1 MKKVLAVALIA
12 AALITMII
20 VPVGAELTNEEQIIN
35 DRRPIKCPECGQQ
48 LNNTD
53 GDGNKTPLAW
63 RDVKGNVNYD
73 TVDSYTHYCDNC
85 QTDVT
90 FHFWACKY
98 SSCHICLPTSPGDVC
113 PNCHAYQVIPED
125 IQELIYGAGDAE
137 NSYYAGTVQGY
148 EKGKAAATDGGYEAG
163 YNAGY
168 EAGYAVYPF
177 VMGHITNNGQKE
189 VQAEM
194 ASPKYGGAYD
204 PDKLKQDEK
213 NQEAALAQL
222 KVDGQDY
229 NPKQMDAYETVSGA
243 EKESSEGMFMG
254 SPIIFGREALG
265 KLGVM
270 DNMYVTMPLV
280 KRLQYQAA
288 SVNFNRALGEGNKI
302 KNQKALDN
310 IIKAQTEAIA
320 VQKRVTLD
328 SYKPYV
334 SADELKQMG
343 AWYDEYLASVVA
355 TLRSNESSDN
365 KQKQQEKATKLL
377 NSRLLNKKEK
387 VERRLELL
395 GQEAAKEAINIY
407 GVGSGGSRLTTGT
420 LPLHNQLET
429 ALASFKHT
437 EKALIFNTGYMANVG
452 IISAL
457 GIKDSIIFS
466 DELNH
471 ASIIDGCRLS
481 HAKTVVYKHNDMKD
495 LAEKLQEHAGCQGLI
510 VTDAVFSMG
519 GDIAPLPD
527 IMALA
532 EQYHV
537 LTMVDEAHATGVIG
551 ATGRGIVEHF
561 GLKRQPDVLMGTL
574 SKALA
579 AEGGYVCGSQLLI
592 DYLRNTARS
601 YIFSTSLS
609 PAVLAAATKALELLE
624 NQPSM
629 VHQLQENTRIFCKT
643 LQQEGIEAH
652 SDTAIVPIVLHDEE
666 LALRVAEEL
675 NIQNIFISPI
685 RYPTVPKGQAML
697 RAALMATHTAEE
709 LRQAAHTIGQTIS
722 RLTNN

>member
-1 MKKVLAVALIA
+1 MSI
-12 AALITMII
+12 
-20 VPVGAELTNEEQIIN
+20 
-35 DRRPIKCPECGQQ
+35 
-48 LNNTD
+48 
-53 GDGNKTPLAW
+53 
-63 RDVKGNVNYD
+63 
-73 TVDSYTHYCDNC
+73 
-85 QTDVT
+85 
-90 FHFWACKY
+90 Y
-98 SSCHICLPTSPGDVC
+98 SLKMRASKHTGS
-113 PNCHAYQVIPED
+113 
-125 IQELIYGAGDAE
+125 IQE
-137 NSYYAGTVQGY
+137 
-148 EKGKAAATDGGYEAG
+148 
-163 YNAGY
+163 
-168 EAGYAVYPF
+168 
-177 VMGHITNNGQKE
+177 H
-189 VQAEM
+189 
-194 ASPKYGGAYD
+194 
-204 PDKLKQDEK
+204 
-213 NQEAALAQL
+213 
-222 KVDGQDY
+222 
-229 NPKQMDAYETVSGA
+229 VSGA
-243 EKESSEGMFMG
+243 EKILPQQELPQQMEALLSRALHHAKGKADFINLKIEAISSE
-254 SPIIFGREALG
+254 SLKYIEALPVSTHEAANPAEGRQFMCQIMTELGLTPDKCQKILELFQATYGMRGAMLLDVDTLERLEPDQQRGIRATYMDSIAPKGEAKAICDG
-265 KLGVM
+265 KNHFQEALVLASKVLSAPNIIGELCMSDDPDYITGYIATRDKGYIRITQLKEMGCPDGGRIFLYRGPKSQVE
-270 DNMYVTMPLV
+270 DCIQYLQEQRVLV
-280 KRLQYQAA
+280 KNVPSNPYANNTPKPKSTSDKPWQIFQDILAQKKSQQLYRNTKEISSAQAA
-288 SVNFNRALGEGNKI
+288 HIIYQGQ
-302 KNQKALDN
+302 NQL
-310 IIKAQTEAIA
+310 
-320 VQKRVTLD
+320 
-328 SYKPYV
+328 
-334 SADELKQMG
+334 M
-343 AWYDEYLASVVA
+343 LAS
-355 TLRSNESSDN
+355 NDY
-365 KQKQQEKATKLL
+365 
-377 NSRLLNKKEK
+377 
-387 VERRLELL
+387 L
-395 GQEAAKEAINIY
+395 GLIDHPEVKEAAKEAINIY

-437 EKALIFNTGYMANVG
+437 EKTLLFNTGYMANVG

-551 ATGRGIVEHF
+551 TTGRGIAEHF

-675 NIQNIFISPI
+675 NRQNIFISPI

-697 RAALMATHTAEE
+697 RAALMATHTPEE
-709 LRQAAHTIGQTIS
+709 LCQAAHTIGQTIS
-722 RLTNN
+722 RLTDN

>member
-1 MKKVLAVALIA
+1 MSI
-12 AALITMII
+12 
-20 VPVGAELTNEEQIIN
+20 
-35 DRRPIKCPECGQQ
+35 
-48 LNNTD
+48 
-53 GDGNKTPLAW
+53 
-63 RDVKGNVNYD
+63 
-73 TVDSYTHYCDNC
+73 
-85 QTDVT
+85 
-90 FHFWACKY
+90 Y
-98 SSCHICLPTSPGDVC
+98 SLKMRASKHTGS
-113 PNCHAYQVIPED
+113 
-125 IQELIYGAGDAE
+125 IQE
-137 NSYYAGTVQGY
+137 
-148 EKGKAAATDGGYEAG
+148 
-163 YNAGY
+163 
-168 EAGYAVYPF
+168 
-177 VMGHITNNGQKE
+177 H
-189 VQAEM
+189 
-194 ASPKYGGAYD
+194 
-204 PDKLKQDEK
+204 
-213 NQEAALAQL
+213 
-222 KVDGQDY
+222 
-229 NPKQMDAYETVSGA
+229 VSGA
-243 EKESSEGMFMG
+243 EKILPQQELPQQM
-254 SPIIFGREALG
+254 EALLSRALHHAKG
-265 KLGVM
+265 KADFINLKIEAVSPENLKYIEALPVSTHEAATPAEGRQFMCQIMTELGLTPDKCQKILELFQATYGMRGAMLLDVDTLERLEPDQQRGIRATYM
-270 DNMYVTMPLV
+270 DSIAPKGEAKAICDGKNHFQEALVLASKVLSAPNIIGELCMSDDPDYITGYIATQDKGYIRITKLKEMGCPDGGRIFLYRGPKSQVEDCIQYLQEQRVLV
-280 KRLQYQAA
+280 KNVPSNPYANNTPKPKSTSDKPWHIFEDILAQKKSQQLYRNTKEISSAQAA
-288 SVNFNRALGEGNKI
+288 HIIYQGQ
-302 KNQKALDN
+302 NQL
-310 IIKAQTEAIA
+310 
-320 VQKRVTLD
+320 
-328 SYKPYV
+328 
-334 SADELKQMG
+334 M
-343 AWYDEYLASVVA
+343 LAS
-355 TLRSNESSDN
+355 NDY
-365 KQKQQEKATKLL
+365 
-377 NSRLLNKKEK
+377 
-387 VERRLELL
+387 L
-395 GQEAAKEAINIY
+395 GLIDHPEVKEAAKEAINIY

-551 ATGRGIVEHF
+551 TTGRGIAEHF

-675 NIQNIFISPI
+675 NRQNIFISPI

-697 RAALMATHTAEE
+697 RAALMATHTPEE
-709 LRQAAHTIGQTIS
+709 LCQAAHTIGQTIS
-722 RLTNN
+722 KLTDN

>member
-1 MKKVLAVALIA
+1 MSI
-12 AALITMII
+12 
-20 VPVGAELTNEEQIIN
+20 
-35 DRRPIKCPECGQQ
+35 
-48 LNNTD
+48 
-53 GDGNKTPLAW
+53 
-63 RDVKGNVNYD
+63 
-73 TVDSYTHYCDNC
+73 
-85 QTDVT
+85 
-90 FHFWACKY
+90 Y
-98 SSCHICLPTSPGDVC
+98 SLKMRASKHTGS
-113 PNCHAYQVIPED
+113 
-125 IQELIYGAGDAE
+125 IQE
-137 NSYYAGTVQGY
+137 
-148 EKGKAAATDGGYEAG
+148 
-163 YNAGY
+163 
-168 EAGYAVYPF
+168 
-177 VMGHITNNGQKE
+177 H
-189 VQAEM
+189 
-194 ASPKYGGAYD
+194 
-204 PDKLKQDEK
+204 
-213 NQEAALAQL
+213 
-222 KVDGQDY
+222 
-229 NPKQMDAYETVSGA
+229 VSGA
-243 EKESSEGMFMG
+243 EKILPQQELPQQM
-254 SPIIFGREALG
+254 EALLSRALHHAKG
-265 KLGVM
+265 KADFINLKIEAVAPENLKYIEALPVSTHEAATPAEGRHFMCQIMAELGLTPDKCQKILELFQATYGMRGAMLLDVDTLERLEPDQQRGIRATYM
-270 DNMYVTMPLV
+270 DSIAPKGEAKAICDGKNHFQEALVLASKVLSAPNIIGELCMSDDPDYITGYIATRDKGYIRITQLKEMGCPDGGRIFLYRGPKSQVEDCIQYLQEQRVLV
-280 KRLQYQAA
+280 KNVPSNPYANNTPKPKSTSDKPWQIFQDILDQKKSQQLYRNTKEISSAQAA
-288 SVNFNRALGEGNKI
+288 HIIYQGQ
-302 KNQKALDN
+302 NQL
-310 IIKAQTEAIA
+310 
-320 VQKRVTLD
+320 
-328 SYKPYV
+328 
-334 SADELKQMG
+334 M
-343 AWYDEYLASVVA
+343 LAS
-355 TLRSNESSDN
+355 NDY
-365 KQKQQEKATKLL
+365 
-377 NSRLLNKKEK
+377 
-387 VERRLELL
+387 L
-395 GQEAAKEAINIY
+395 GLIDHPEVKEAAKEAINIY

-551 ATGRGIVEHF
+551 VTGRGIAEHF

-579 AEGGYVCGSQLLI
+579 TEGGYVCGSQLLI

-643 LQQEGIEAH
+643 LQQEGIEAY

-675 NIQNIFISPI
+675 NRQNIFISPI

-697 RAALMATHTAEE
+697 RAALMATHTPEE
-709 LRQAAHTIGQTIS
+709 LCQAAHTIGQTIS
-722 RLTNN
+722 RLADN

>member
-1 MKKVLAVALIA
+1 MSI
-12 AALITMII
+12 
-20 VPVGAELTNEEQIIN
+20 
-35 DRRPIKCPECGQQ
+35 
-48 LNNTD
+48 
-53 GDGNKTPLAW
+53 
-63 RDVKGNVNYD
+63 
-73 TVDSYTHYCDNC
+73 
-85 QTDVT
+85 
-90 FHFWACKY
+90 Y
-98 SSCHICLPTSPGDVC
+98 SLKMRASKHTGS
-113 PNCHAYQVIPED
+113 
-125 IQELIYGAGDAE
+125 IQE
-137 NSYYAGTVQGY
+137 
-148 EKGKAAATDGGYEAG
+148 
-163 YNAGY
+163 
-168 EAGYAVYPF
+168 
-177 VMGHITNNGQKE
+177 H
-189 VQAEM
+189 
-194 ASPKYGGAYD
+194 
-204 PDKLKQDEK
+204 
-213 NQEAALAQL
+213 
-222 KVDGQDY
+222 
-229 NPKQMDAYETVSGA
+229 VSGA
-243 EKESSEGMFMG
+243 EKILPQQELPQQM
-254 SPIIFGREALG
+254 EALLSRALHHAKG
-265 KLGVM
+265 KADFINLKIEAVAPENLKYIEALPVSTHEAATPADGRQFMCQIMAELGLTPDKCQKILELFQATYGMRGAMLLDVDTLERLEPDQQRGIRATYM
-270 DNMYVTMPLV
+270 DSIAPKGEAKAICDGKNHFQEALVLASKVLSAPNIIGELCMSDDPDYITGYIATRDKGYIRITQLKEMGCPDGGRIFLYRGPKSQVEDCIQYLQEQRVLV
-280 KRLQYQAA
+280 KNVPSNPYANNTPKPKSTSDKPWQIFQDILAQKKSQQLYRNTKEISSAQAA
-288 SVNFNRALGEGNKI
+288 HIIYQGQ
-302 KNQKALDN
+302 NQL
-310 IIKAQTEAIA
+310 
-320 VQKRVTLD
+320 
-328 SYKPYV
+328 
-334 SADELKQMG
+334 M
-343 AWYDEYLASVVA
+343 LAS
-355 TLRSNESSDN
+355 NDY
-365 KQKQQEKATKLL
+365 
-377 NSRLLNKKEK
+377 
-387 VERRLELL
+387 L
-395 GQEAAKEAINIY
+395 GLIDHPEVKEAAKEAINIY

-420 LPLHNQLET
+420 LPLHNQLES

-643 LQQEGIEAH
+643 LQQEGLEAH

-675 NIQNIFISPI
+675 NRQNIFISPI

-697 RAALMATHTAEE
+697 RAALMATHTPEE
-709 LRQAAHTIGQTIS
+709 LCQAAHTIGQTIA
-722 RLTNN
+722 RLADN

>member
-1 MKKVLAVALIA
+1 MSI
-12 AALITMII
+12 
-20 VPVGAELTNEEQIIN
+20 
-35 DRRPIKCPECGQQ
+35 
-48 LNNTD
+48 
-53 GDGNKTPLAW
+53 
-63 RDVKGNVNYD
+63 
-73 TVDSYTHYCDNC
+73 
-85 QTDVT
+85 
-90 FHFWACKY
+90 Y
-98 SSCHICLPTSPGDVC
+98 SLKMRASKHTGS
-113 PNCHAYQVIPED
+113 
-125 IQELIYGAGDAE
+125 IQE
-137 NSYYAGTVQGY
+137 
-148 EKGKAAATDGGYEAG
+148 
-163 YNAGY
+163 
-168 EAGYAVYPF
+168 
-177 VMGHITNNGQKE
+177 H
-189 VQAEM
+189 
-194 ASPKYGGAYD
+194 
-204 PDKLKQDEK
+204 
-213 NQEAALAQL
+213 
-222 KVDGQDY
+222 
-229 NPKQMDAYETVSGA
+229 VSGA
-243 EKESSEGMFMG
+243 EKILPQQELPQQM
-254 SPIIFGREALG
+254 EALLSRALHHAKG
-265 KLGVM
+265 KADFINLKIEAVAPENLKYIEALPVSTHEAATPADGRQFMCQIMAELGLTTDKCQKILELFQATYGMRGAMLLDVDTLERLEPDQQRGIRATYM
-270 DNMYVTMPLV
+270 DSIAPKGEAKAICDGKNHFQEALVLASKVLSAPNIIGELCMSDDPDYITGYIATRDKGYIRITQLKEMGCPDGGRIFLYRGPKSQVEDCIQYLQEQRVLV
-280 KRLQYQAA
+280 KNVPSNPYGNNTPKPKSASDKPWQIFQDILAQKKSQQLYRNTKEISSAQAA
-288 SVNFNRALGEGNKI
+288 HIIYQGQ
-302 KNQKALDN
+302 NQL
-310 IIKAQTEAIA
+310 
-320 VQKRVTLD
+320 
-328 SYKPYV
+328 
-334 SADELKQMG
+334 M
-343 AWYDEYLASVVA
+343 LAS
-355 TLRSNESSDN
+355 NDY
-365 KQKQQEKATKLL
+365 
-377 NSRLLNKKEK
+377 
-387 VERRLELL
+387 L
-395 GQEAAKEAINIY
+395 GLIDHPEVKEAAKEAINIY

-551 ATGRGIVEHF
+551 AAGRGIVEHF
-561 GLKRQPDVLMGTL
+561 GLKCQPDVLMGTL

-675 NIQNIFISPI
+675 NRQNIFISPI

-697 RAALMATHTAEE
+697 RAALMATHTPEE
-709 LRQAAHTIGQTIS
+709 LCQAAHTIGQTIS
-722 RLTNN
+722 RLADN

>member
-1 MKKVLAVALIA
+1 MSI
-12 AALITMII
+12 
-20 VPVGAELTNEEQIIN
+20 
-35 DRRPIKCPECGQQ
+35 
-48 LNNTD
+48 
-53 GDGNKTPLAW
+53 
-63 RDVKGNVNYD
+63 
-73 TVDSYTHYCDNC
+73 
-85 QTDVT
+85 
-90 FHFWACKY
+90 Y
-98 SSCHICLPTSPGDVC
+98 SLKMRASKHTGS
-113 PNCHAYQVIPED
+113 
-125 IQELIYGAGDAE
+125 IQE
-137 NSYYAGTVQGY
+137 
-148 EKGKAAATDGGYEAG
+148 
-163 YNAGY
+163 
-168 EAGYAVYPF
+168 
-177 VMGHITNNGQKE
+177 H
-189 VQAEM
+189 
-194 ASPKYGGAYD
+194 
-204 PDKLKQDEK
+204 
-213 NQEAALAQL
+213 
-222 KVDGQDY
+222 
-229 NPKQMDAYETVSGA
+229 VSGA
-243 EKESSEGMFMG
+243 EKILPQQELPQQM
-254 SPIIFGREALG
+254 EALLSRALHHAKG
-265 KLGVM
+265 KADFINLKIEAVAPENLKYIEALPVSTHEAATPAEGRQFMCQIMAELGLTPDKCQKILELFQATYGMRGAMLLDVDTLERLEPDQQRGIRATYM
-270 DNMYVTMPLV
+270 DSIAPKGEAKAICDGKNHFQEALVLASKVLSAPNIIGELCMSDDPDYITGYIATRDKGYIRITQLKEMGCPDGGRIFLYRGPKSQVEDCIQYLQEQRVLV
-280 KRLQYQAA
+280 KNVPANPYANNTPKQKSTSDKPWQIFEDILDQKKSQQLYRNTKEISSAQAA
-288 SVNFNRALGEGNKI
+288 HIIYQGQ
-302 KNQKALDN
+302 NQL
-310 IIKAQTEAIA
+310 
-320 VQKRVTLD
+320 
-328 SYKPYV
+328 
-334 SADELKQMG
+334 M
-343 AWYDEYLASVVA
+343 LAS
-355 TLRSNESSDN
+355 NDY
-365 KQKQQEKATKLL
+365 
-377 NSRLLNKKEK
+377 
-387 VERRLELL
+387 L
-395 GQEAAKEAINIY
+395 GLIDHPEVKEAAKEAINIY

-551 ATGRGIVEHF
+551 ATGRGIAEHF

-652 SDTAIVPIVLHDEE
+652 SDTAIVPIVLHDKE

-675 NIQNIFISPI
+675 NRQNIFVSPI

-697 RAALMATHTAEE
+697 RAALMATHTPEE
-709 LRQAAHTIGQTIS
+709 LCQAAHTIGQTIS
-722 RLTNN
+722 RLTDN

>member
-1 MKKVLAVALIA
+1 MSI
-12 AALITMII
+12 
-20 VPVGAELTNEEQIIN
+20 
-35 DRRPIKCPECGQQ
+35 
-48 LNNTD
+48 
-53 GDGNKTPLAW
+53 
-63 RDVKGNVNYD
+63 
-73 TVDSYTHYCDNC
+73 
-85 QTDVT
+85 
-90 FHFWACKY
+90 Y
-98 SSCHICLPTSPGDVC
+98 SLKMRASKHTGS
-113 PNCHAYQVIPED
+113 
-125 IQELIYGAGDAE
+125 IQE
-137 NSYYAGTVQGY
+137 
-148 EKGKAAATDGGYEAG
+148 
-163 YNAGY
+163 
-168 EAGYAVYPF
+168 
-177 VMGHITNNGQKE
+177 H
-189 VQAEM
+189 
-194 ASPKYGGAYD
+194 
-204 PDKLKQDEK
+204 
-213 NQEAALAQL
+213 
-222 KVDGQDY
+222 
-229 NPKQMDAYETVSGA
+229 VSGA
-243 EKESSEGMFMG
+243 EKILPQQELPQQM
-254 SPIIFGREALG
+254 EALLSRALHHAKG
-265 KLGVM
+265 KADFINLKIEAVAPENLKYIEALPVSTHEAATPAEGRQFMCQIMAELGLTPDKCQKILELFQATYGMRGAMLLDVDTLERLEPDQQRGIRATYM
-270 DNMYVTMPLV
+270 DSIAPKGEAKAICDGKNHFQEALVLASKVLSAPNIIGELCMSDDPDYITGYIATRDNGYVRITKLKKMGCPDGGRIFLYRGPKSQVEDCIQYLQEQRVLV
-280 KRLQYQAA
+280 KNVPSNPYANHTPKPKSTSDKPWQIFQDILAQKKSQQLYRNTKEISSAQAA
-288 SVNFNRALGEGNKI
+288 HIIYQGQ
-302 KNQKALDN
+302 NQL
-310 IIKAQTEAIA
+310 
-320 VQKRVTLD
+320 
-328 SYKPYV
+328 
-334 SADELKQMG
+334 M
-343 AWYDEYLASVVA
+343 LAS
-355 TLRSNESSDN
+355 NDY
-365 KQKQQEKATKLL
+365 
-377 NSRLLNKKEK
+377 
-387 VERRLELL
+387 L
-395 GQEAAKEAINIY
+395 GLIDHPEVKEAAKEAINIY

-420 LPLHNQLET
+420 LPLHNQLES

-551 ATGRGIVEHF
+551 ATGRGIAEHF

-675 NIQNIFISPI
+675 NRQNIFISPI

-697 RAALMATHTAEE
+697 RAALMATHTPEE
-709 LRQAAHTIGQTIS
+709 LRQAAHTIGQAIS
-722 RLTNN
+722 RLADN

>member
-1 MKKVLAVALIA
+1 MSI
-12 AALITMII
+12 
-20 VPVGAELTNEEQIIN
+20 
-35 DRRPIKCPECGQQ
+35 
-48 LNNTD
+48 
-53 GDGNKTPLAW
+53 
-63 RDVKGNVNYD
+63 
-73 TVDSYTHYCDNC
+73 
-85 QTDVT
+85 
-90 FHFWACKY
+90 Y
-98 SSCHICLPTSPGDVC
+98 SLKMRASKHTGSV
-113 PNCHAYQVIPED
+113 
-125 IQELIYGAGDAE
+125 QE
-137 NSYYAGTVQGY
+137 
-148 EKGKAAATDGGYEAG
+148 
-163 YNAGY
+163 
-168 EAGYAVYPF
+168 
-177 VMGHITNNGQKE
+177 H
-189 VQAEM
+189 
-194 ASPKYGGAYD
+194 
-204 PDKLKQDEK
+204 
-213 NQEAALAQL
+213 
-222 KVDGQDY
+222 
-229 NPKQMDAYETVSGA
+229 VSGA
-243 EKESSEGMFMG
+243 EKILPQQELPQQMEALLSRALHHAKGKADFINLKIEAISSE
-254 SPIIFGREALG
+254 SLKYIEALPVSTHEAATPAEG
-265 KLGVM
+265 RQFMCQIMAELGLTPDKCQKILELFQATYGMRGAMLLDVDTLERLEPDQQRGIRATYM
-270 DNMYVTMPLV
+270 DNIAPKGEAKAICDGKNHFQEALVLASKVLSAPNIIGELCMSDDPDYITGYIATRDKGYIRITQLKEMGCPDGGRIFLYRGPKSQVEDCIKYLQEQRVLV
-280 KRLQYQAA
+280 KNVPANPYANNIPKPKSASDKPWQVFKDILAQKKSQQLYRNTKEISSAQAA
-288 SVNFNRALGEGNKI
+288 H
-302 KNQKALDN
+302 
-310 IIKAQTEAIA
+310 IIYQG
-320 VQKRVTLD
+320 QSRL
-328 SYKPYV
+328 
-334 SADELKQMG
+334 M
-343 AWYDEYLASVVA
+343 LASNDY
-355 TLRSNESSDN
+355 LGLIDHPEIKES
-365 KQKQQEKATKLL
+365 
-377 NSRLLNKKEK
+377 
-387 VERRLELL
+387 
-395 GQEAAKEAINIY
+395 AKEAINTY

-420 LPLHNQLET
+420 LPLHNQLES

-537 LTMVDEAHATGVIG
+537 LTMVDEAHATGIIG

-561 GLKRQPDVLMGTL
+561 GLNRQPDVLMGTL

-629 VHQLQENTRIFCKT
+629 VHQLQKNTRIFCKT

-675 NIQNIFISPI
+675 NRQNIFISPI

-697 RAALMATHTAEE
+697 RAALMATHTPEE
-709 LRQAAHTIGQTIS
+709 LRQAAHTIGQTIA

>member
-1 MKKVLAVALIA
+1 MSI
-12 AALITMII
+12 
-20 VPVGAELTNEEQIIN
+20 
-35 DRRPIKCPECGQQ
+35 
-48 LNNTD
+48 
-53 GDGNKTPLAW
+53 
-63 RDVKGNVNYD
+63 
-73 TVDSYTHYCDNC
+73 
-85 QTDVT
+85 
-90 FHFWACKY
+90 Y
-98 SSCHICLPTSPGDVC
+98 SLKMRASKHTGS
-113 PNCHAYQVIPED
+113 
-125 IQELIYGAGDAE
+125 IQE
-137 NSYYAGTVQGY
+137 
-148 EKGKAAATDGGYEAG
+148 
-163 YNAGY
+163 
-168 EAGYAVYPF
+168 
-177 VMGHITNNGQKE
+177 H
-189 VQAEM
+189 
-194 ASPKYGGAYD
+194 
-204 PDKLKQDEK
+204 
-213 NQEAALAQL
+213 
-222 KVDGQDY
+222 
-229 NPKQMDAYETVSGA
+229 VSGA
-243 EKESSEGMFMG
+243 EKILPQQELPQQMEALLSRALHHAKGKADFINLKIEAISSE
-254 SPIIFGREALG
+254 SLKYIEALPVSTHEAANPAEGRQFMCQIMAELGLTPDKCQKILELFQATYGMRGAMLLDVDTLERLEPDQQRGIRATYMDSIAPKGEAKAICDG
-265 KLGVM
+265 KNHFQEALVLASKVLSAPNIIGELCMSDDPDYITGYIATREKGYIRITQLKEMGCPDGGRIFLYRGPKSQVE
-270 DNMYVTMPLV
+270 DCIKYLQEQRVLV
-280 KRLQYQAA
+280 KNVPANPYANNTPKPKSVSDKPWQVFKDILAQKKNQQLYRNTKEISSAQAA
-288 SVNFNRALGEGNKI
+288 HIIYQGQ
-302 KNQKALDN
+302 NQL
-310 IIKAQTEAIA
+310 
-320 VQKRVTLD
+320 
-328 SYKPYV
+328 
-334 SADELKQMG
+334 M
-343 AWYDEYLASVVA
+343 LAS
-355 TLRSNESSDN
+355 NDY
-365 KQKQQEKATKLL
+365 
-377 NSRLLNKKEK
+377 
-387 VERRLELL
+387 L
-395 GQEAAKEAINIY
+395 GLIDHPEIKEAAKEAINIY

-527 IMALA
+527 IMVLA

-675 NIQNIFISPI
+675 NRQNIFISPI

-697 RAALMATHTAEE
+697 RAALMATHTPEE

-722 RLTNN
+722 RLTDN

>member
-1 MKKVLAVALIA
+1 MSI
-12 AALITMII
+12 
-20 VPVGAELTNEEQIIN
+20 
-35 DRRPIKCPECGQQ
+35 
-48 LNNTD
+48 
-53 GDGNKTPLAW
+53 
-63 RDVKGNVNYD
+63 
-73 TVDSYTHYCDNC
+73 
-85 QTDVT
+85 
-90 FHFWACKY
+90 Y
-98 SSCHICLPTSPGDVC
+98 SLKMRASKHTGS
-113 PNCHAYQVIPED
+113 
-125 IQELIYGAGDAE
+125 IQE
-137 NSYYAGTVQGY
+137 
-148 EKGKAAATDGGYEAG
+148 
-163 YNAGY
+163 
-168 EAGYAVYPF
+168 
-177 VMGHITNNGQKE
+177 H
-189 VQAEM
+189 
-194 ASPKYGGAYD
+194 
-204 PDKLKQDEK
+204 
-213 NQEAALAQL
+213 
-222 KVDGQDY
+222 
-229 NPKQMDAYETVSGA
+229 VSGA
-243 EKESSEGMFMG
+243 EKILPQQELPQQM
-254 SPIIFGREALG
+254 EALLSRALHHAKG
-265 KLGVM
+265 KADFINLKIEAISPENLQYIEALPVSTHEAANPAEGRQFMCQIMTKLGLTPDKCQKILELFQATYGMRGAMLLDVDTLERLEPDQQRGIRATYM
-270 DNMYVTMPLV
+270 DSIAPKGEAKTICDGKNHFQEALVLASKVLSAPNIIGELCMSDDPDYITGYIATRDKGYIRITQLKEMGCPDGGRIFLYRGPKSQVNDCIKYLQEQRVLV
-280 KRLQYQAA
+280 KNVPANPYGNNTSKPKSPSDKPWQTFEDILAQKKSQQLYRNTKEISSAQAA
-288 SVNFNRALGEGNKI
+288 HIIYQG
-302 KNQKALDN
+302 KNQL
-310 IIKAQTEAIA
+310 
-320 VQKRVTLD
+320 
-328 SYKPYV
+328 
-334 SADELKQMG
+334 M
-343 AWYDEYLASVVA
+343 LAS
-355 TLRSNESSDN
+355 NDY
-365 KQKQQEKATKLL
+365 
-377 NSRLLNKKEK
+377 
-387 VERRLELL
+387 L
-395 GQEAAKEAINIY
+395 GLIDHPEIKEAAKEAINIY

-429 ALASFKHT
+429 ALAGFKHT

-551 ATGRGIVEHF
+551 ATGRGIAEHF
-561 GLKRQPDVLMGTL
+561 GLNRQPDVLMGTL

-629 VHQLQENTRIFCKT
+629 VHQLQENTHIFCKT
-643 LQQEGIEAH
+643 LQQEGIAAH

-675 NIQNIFISPI
+675 NRQNIFISPI

-697 RAALMATHTAEE
+697 RAALMATHTPEE

-722 RLTNN
+722 RLTDN

>member
-1 MKKVLAVALIA
+1 MSI
-12 AALITMII
+12 
-20 VPVGAELTNEEQIIN
+20 
-35 DRRPIKCPECGQQ
+35 
-48 LNNTD
+48 
-53 GDGNKTPLAW
+53 
-63 RDVKGNVNYD
+63 
-73 TVDSYTHYCDNC
+73 
-85 QTDVT
+85 
-90 FHFWACKY
+90 Y
-98 SSCHICLPTSPGDVC
+98 SLKMRASKHTGS
-113 PNCHAYQVIPED
+113 
-125 IQELIYGAGDAE
+125 IQE
-137 NSYYAGTVQGY
+137 
-148 EKGKAAATDGGYEAG
+148 
-163 YNAGY
+163 
-168 EAGYAVYPF
+168 
-177 VMGHITNNGQKE
+177 H
-189 VQAEM
+189 
-194 ASPKYGGAYD
+194 
-204 PDKLKQDEK
+204 
-213 NQEAALAQL
+213 
-222 KVDGQDY
+222 
-229 NPKQMDAYETVSGA
+229 VSGA
-243 EKESSEGMFMG
+243 EKILPQQELPQQMEALLSRALHHAKGKADFINLKIEAISSESLKYIDALPVSTHEAANPAEGRQFMCQIMTELGLTPDKCQKILELFRATYGMRGAMLLDVDTLERLEPDQQRGIRATYMDSIAPKGETKAICDGKNHFQ
-254 SPIIFGREALG
+254 EALVLASKVLSAPNIIG
-265 KLGVM
+265 ELCMSDDPDYITGYIATREKGYIRITQLKEMGCPDGGRIFLYRGPKSQVN
-270 DNMYVTMPLV
+270 DCIKYLQEQRVLV
-280 KRLQYQAA
+280 KNVPANPYGNNTPKQKSAPNKPWQVFEDILTQKKSQQLYRNTKEISSAQAA
-288 SVNFNRALGEGNKI
+288 HIIYQGQ
-302 KNQKALDN
+302 NQL
-310 IIKAQTEAIA
+310 
-320 VQKRVTLD
+320 
-328 SYKPYV
+328 
-334 SADELKQMG
+334 M
-343 AWYDEYLASVVA
+343 LASNDY
-355 TLRSNESSDN
+355 LGLIDHPEI
-365 KQKQQEKATKLL
+365 KKAA
-377 NSRLLNKKEK
+377 N
-387 VERRLELL
+387 
-395 GQEAAKEAINIY
+395 EAINIY

-420 LPLHNQLET
+420 LPLHNQLEA
-429 ALASFKHT
+429 ALAKFKHT

-532 EQYHV
+532 KQYHV

-652 SDTAIVPIVLHDEE
+652 SDTAIVPIVLHDEK

-675 NIQNIFISPI
+675 NRQNIFISPI

-697 RAALMATHTAEE
+697 RAALMATHTPEE

-722 RLTNN
+722 RLTDN

>member
-1 MKKVLAVALIA
+1 MSI
-12 AALITMII
+12 
-20 VPVGAELTNEEQIIN
+20 
-35 DRRPIKCPECGQQ
+35 
-48 LNNTD
+48 
-53 GDGNKTPLAW
+53 
-63 RDVKGNVNYD
+63 
-73 TVDSYTHYCDNC
+73 
-85 QTDVT
+85 
-90 FHFWACKY
+90 Y
-98 SSCHICLPTSPGDVC
+98 SLKMRASKHTGS
-113 PNCHAYQVIPED
+113 
-125 IQELIYGAGDAE
+125 IQE
-137 NSYYAGTVQGY
+137 
-148 EKGKAAATDGGYEAG
+148 
-163 YNAGY
+163 
-168 EAGYAVYPF
+168 
-177 VMGHITNNGQKE
+177 H
-189 VQAEM
+189 
-194 ASPKYGGAYD
+194 
-204 PDKLKQDEK
+204 
-213 NQEAALAQL
+213 
-222 KVDGQDY
+222 
-229 NPKQMDAYETVSGA
+229 VSGA
-243 EKESSEGMFMG
+243 EKILPQQELPQQM
-254 SPIIFGREALG
+254 EALLSRALHHAKG
-265 KLGVM
+265 KADFINLKIEAVAPENLKYIEALPVSTHEAATPADGRQFMCQIMAELGLTTDKCQKILELFQATYGMRGAMLLDVDTLERLEPDQQRGIRATYM
-270 DNMYVTMPLV
+270 DSIAPKGEAKAICDGKNHFQEALVLASKVLSAPNIIGELCMSDDPDYITGYIATRDKGYIRITQLKEMGCPDGGRIFLYRGPKSQVEDCIQYLQEQRVLV
-280 KRLQYQAA
+280 KNVPSNPYANNTPKPKSTSDKPWQTFQDILAQKKNQQLYRNTKEISSAQAA
-288 SVNFNRALGEGNKI
+288 HIIYQGQ
-302 KNQKALDN
+302 NQL
-310 IIKAQTEAIA
+310 
-320 VQKRVTLD
+320 
-328 SYKPYV
+328 
-334 SADELKQMG
+334 M
-343 AWYDEYLASVVA
+343 LAS
-355 TLRSNESSDN
+355 NDY
-365 KQKQQEKATKLL
+365 
-377 NSRLLNKKEK
+377 
-387 VERRLELL
+387 L
-395 GQEAAKEAINIY
+395 GLIDHPEVKEAAKEAINIY

-551 ATGRGIVEHF
+551 ATGRGIAEHF
-561 GLKRQPDVLMGTL
+561 GLKHQPDVLMGTL

-675 NIQNIFISPI
+675 NRQNIFISPI

-697 RAALMATHTAEE
+697 RAALMATHTPEE
-709 LRQAAHTIGQTIS
+709 LCQAAHTIGQTIS
-722 RLTNN
+722 RLTDN

>member
-1 MKKVLAVALIA
+1 MSI
-12 AALITMII
+12 
-20 VPVGAELTNEEQIIN
+20 
-35 DRRPIKCPECGQQ
+35 
-48 LNNTD
+48 
-53 GDGNKTPLAW
+53 
-63 RDVKGNVNYD
+63 
-73 TVDSYTHYCDNC
+73 
-85 QTDVT
+85 
-90 FHFWACKY
+90 Y
-98 SSCHICLPTSPGDVC
+98 SLKMRASKHTGS
-113 PNCHAYQVIPED
+113 
-125 IQELIYGAGDAE
+125 IQE
-137 NSYYAGTVQGY
+137 
-148 EKGKAAATDGGYEAG
+148 
-163 YNAGY
+163 
-168 EAGYAVYPF
+168 
-177 VMGHITNNGQKE
+177 H
-189 VQAEM
+189 
-194 ASPKYGGAYD
+194 
-204 PDKLKQDEK
+204 
-213 NQEAALAQL
+213 
-222 KVDGQDY
+222 
-229 NPKQMDAYETVSGA
+229 VSGA
-243 EKESSEGMFMG
+243 EKILPQQELPQQM
-254 SPIIFGREALG
+254 EALLSRALHHAKG
-265 KLGVM
+265 KADFINLKIEAVAPENLKYIEALPVSTHEAATPAEGRQFMCQIMTELGLTPDKCQKILELFQATYGMRGAMLLDVDTLERLEPDQQRGIRATYM
-270 DNMYVTMPLV
+270 DSIAPKGEAKAICDGKNHFQEALVLASKVLSAPNIIGELCMSDDPDYITGYIATRDKGYIRITKLKKMGGPDGGRIFLYRGSKSQVEDCIQYLQEQRVLV
-280 KRLQYQAA
+280 KNVPSNPYANNTPKPKSTSDKPWQIFEDILAQKKIQQLYRNTKEISSAQAA
-288 SVNFNRALGEGNKI
+288 HIIYQGQ
-302 KNQKALDN
+302 NQL
-310 IIKAQTEAIA
+310 
-320 VQKRVTLD
+320 
-328 SYKPYV
+328 
-334 SADELKQMG
+334 M
-343 AWYDEYLASVVA
+343 LAS
-355 TLRSNESSDN
+355 NDY
-365 KQKQQEKATKLL
+365 
-377 NSRLLNKKEK
+377 
-387 VERRLELL
+387 L
-395 GQEAAKEAINIY
+395 GLIDHPEVKEAAKEAINIY

-551 ATGRGIVEHF
+551 TTGRGIAEHF
-561 GLKRQPDVLMGTL
+561 GLKHQPDVLMGTL

-675 NIQNIFISPI
+675 NRQNIFISPI
-685 RYPTVPKGQAML
+685 RYPTVPKGQSML
-697 RAALMATHTAEE
+697 RAALMATHTPEE
-709 LRQAAHTIGQTIS
+709 LCQAAHTIGQTIS
-722 RLTNN
+722 RLADN

>member
-1 MKKVLAVALIA
+1 MSI
-12 AALITMII
+12 
-20 VPVGAELTNEEQIIN
+20 
-35 DRRPIKCPECGQQ
+35 
-48 LNNTD
+48 
-53 GDGNKTPLAW
+53 
-63 RDVKGNVNYD
+63 
-73 TVDSYTHYCDNC
+73 
-85 QTDVT
+85 
-90 FHFWACKY
+90 Y
-98 SSCHICLPTSPGDVC
+98 SLKMRASKHIGS
-113 PNCHAYQVIPED
+113 
-125 IQELIYGAGDAE
+125 IQE
-137 NSYYAGTVQGY
+137 
-148 EKGKAAATDGGYEAG
+148 
-163 YNAGY
+163 
-168 EAGYAVYPF
+168 
-177 VMGHITNNGQKE
+177 H
-189 VQAEM
+189 
-194 ASPKYGGAYD
+194 
-204 PDKLKQDEK
+204 
-213 NQEAALAQL
+213 
-222 KVDGQDY
+222 
-229 NPKQMDAYETVSGA
+229 VSGA
-243 EKESSEGMFMG
+243 EKILPQQELPQQM
-254 SPIIFGREALG
+254 EALLSRALHHAKG
-265 KLGVM
+265 KADFINLKIEAVAPENLKYIEALPVSTHEAATPADGRQFMCQIMAELGLTPDKCQKILELFQATYGMRGAMLLDVDTLERLEPDQQRGIRATYM
-270 DNMYVTMPLV
+270 DSIAPKGEAKAICDGKNHFQEALVLASKVLSAPNIIGELCMSDDPDYITGYIATRDKGYIRITQLKEMGCPDGGRIFLYRGPKSQVEDCIQYLQEQRVLV
-280 KRLQYQAA
+280 KNVPSNPYANNTPKPKSTSDKPWQIFQDILAQKKSQQLYRNTKEISSAQAA
-288 SVNFNRALGEGNKI
+288 HIIYQGQ
-302 KNQKALDN
+302 NQL
-310 IIKAQTEAIA
+310 
-320 VQKRVTLD
+320 
-328 SYKPYV
+328 
-334 SADELKQMG
+334 M
-343 AWYDEYLASVVA
+343 LAS
-355 TLRSNESSDN
+355 NDY
-365 KQKQQEKATKLL
+365 
-377 NSRLLNKKEK
+377 
-387 VERRLELL
+387 L
-395 GQEAAKEAINIY
+395 GLIDHPEVKEAAKEAINIY

-420 LPLHNQLET
+420 LPLHNQLES

-675 NIQNIFISPI
+675 NRQNIFISPI

-697 RAALMATHTAEE
+697 RAALMATHTPEE

-722 RLTNN
+722 RLADN

>member
-1 MKKVLAVALIA
+1 MSI
-12 AALITMII
+12 
-20 VPVGAELTNEEQIIN
+20 
-35 DRRPIKCPECGQQ
+35 
-48 LNNTD
+48 
-53 GDGNKTPLAW
+53 
-63 RDVKGNVNYD
+63 
-73 TVDSYTHYCDNC
+73 
-85 QTDVT
+85 
-90 FHFWACKY
+90 Y
-98 SSCHICLPTSPGDVC
+98 SLKMRASKHTGS
-113 PNCHAYQVIPED
+113 
-125 IQELIYGAGDAE
+125 IQE
-137 NSYYAGTVQGY
+137 
-148 EKGKAAATDGGYEAG
+148 
-163 YNAGY
+163 
-168 EAGYAVYPF
+168 
-177 VMGHITNNGQKE
+177 H
-189 VQAEM
+189 
-194 ASPKYGGAYD
+194 
-204 PDKLKQDEK
+204 
-213 NQEAALAQL
+213 
-222 KVDGQDY
+222 
-229 NPKQMDAYETVSGA
+229 VSGA
-243 EKESSEGMFMG
+243 EKILPQQELPQQMEALLSRALHHAKGKADFINLKIEAVAPENLQYIEALPVSTHEAANPSEGRQFMCQIMTELG
-254 SPIIFGREALG
+254 LTSDKCQKILELFQATYGMRGAMLLDVDTLERLEPDQQRGIRATYMDSITHQGEAKAICDGKNHFQEALVLASKVLSAPNIIG
-265 KLGVM
+265 ELCMSDDPDYITGYIATRDKGYIRITQLKEMGCPDGGRIFLYRGPKSQVE
-270 DNMYVTMPLV
+270 DCIKYLQEQRVLV
-280 KRLQYQAA
+280 KNVPANPYANNIPKPKSASNKPWQVFQDILAQKKSQQLYRNTKEISSAQAA
-288 SVNFNRALGEGNKI
+288 HIIYQGQ
-302 KNQKALDN
+302 NQL
-310 IIKAQTEAIA
+310 
-320 VQKRVTLD
+320 
-328 SYKPYV
+328 
-334 SADELKQMG
+334 M
-343 AWYDEYLASVVA
+343 LAS
-355 TLRSNESSDN
+355 NDY
-365 KQKQQEKATKLL
+365 
-377 NSRLLNKKEK
+377 
-387 VERRLELL
+387 L
-395 GQEAAKEAINIY
+395 GLIDHPEVKEAAKEAINIY

-579 AEGGYVCGSQLLI
+579 AEGGYVCGNQLLI
-592 DYLRNTARS
+592 DNLRNTARS

-629 VHQLQENTRIFCKT
+629 VRQLQENTRIFCKT

-652 SDTAIVPIVLHDEE
+652 SDTAIIPIVLHDEE

-675 NIQNIFISPI
+675 NRQNIFISPI

-697 RAALMATHTAEE
+697 RAALMATHTPEE
-709 LRQAAHTIGQTIS
+709 LCQAAHTIGQTIS
-722 RLTNN
+722 RLTDN

>member
-1 MKKVLAVALIA
+1 MSI
-12 AALITMII
+12 
-20 VPVGAELTNEEQIIN
+20 
-35 DRRPIKCPECGQQ
+35 
-48 LNNTD
+48 
-53 GDGNKTPLAW
+53 
-63 RDVKGNVNYD
+63 
-73 TVDSYTHYCDNC
+73 
-85 QTDVT
+85 
-90 FHFWACKY
+90 Y
-98 SSCHICLPTSPGDVC
+98 SLKMRASKHTGS
-113 PNCHAYQVIPED
+113 
-125 IQELIYGAGDAE
+125 IQE
-137 NSYYAGTVQGY
+137 
-148 EKGKAAATDGGYEAG
+148 
-163 YNAGY
+163 
-168 EAGYAVYPF
+168 
-177 VMGHITNNGQKE
+177 H
-189 VQAEM
+189 
-194 ASPKYGGAYD
+194 
-204 PDKLKQDEK
+204 
-213 NQEAALAQL
+213 
-222 KVDGQDY
+222 
-229 NPKQMDAYETVSGA
+229 VSGA
-243 EKESSEGMFMG
+243 EKILPQQELPQQM
-254 SPIIFGREALG
+254 EALLSRALHHAKG
-265 KLGVM
+265 KADFINLKIEAVAPENLKYIEALPVSTHEAATPAEGRQFMCQIMTELGLTPDKCQKILELFQATYGMRGAMLLDVDTLERLEPDQQRGIRATYM
-270 DNMYVTMPLV
+270 DSIAPKGEAKAICDGKNHFQEALVLASKVLSAPNIIGELCMSDDPDYITGYIATRDKGYIRITQLKEMGCPDGGRIFLYRGPKSQVEECIQYLQEQRVLV
-280 KRLQYQAA
+280 KNVPSNPYANNTPKPKSTSDKPWQIFQDILAQKKNQQLYRNTKEISSAQAA
-288 SVNFNRALGEGNKI
+288 HIIYQGQ
-302 KNQKALDN
+302 NQL
-310 IIKAQTEAIA
+310 
-320 VQKRVTLD
+320 
-328 SYKPYV
+328 
-334 SADELKQMG
+334 M
-343 AWYDEYLASVVA
+343 LAS
-355 TLRSNESSDN
+355 NDY
-365 KQKQQEKATKLL
+365 
-377 NSRLLNKKEK
+377 
-387 VERRLELL
+387 L
-395 GQEAAKEAINIY
+395 GLIDHPEVKEAAKEAINIY

-481 HAKTVVYKHNDMKD
+481 HAKTVVYKHNDMED

-624 NQPSM
+624 NHPSM

-675 NIQNIFISPI
+675 NRQNIFISPI

-697 RAALMATHTAEE
+697 RAALMATHIPEE
-709 LRQAAHTIGQTIS
+709 LCQAAHTIGQTIS
-722 RLTNN
+722 RLTDN

>member
-1 MKKVLAVALIA
+1 MSI
-12 AALITMII
+12 
-20 VPVGAELTNEEQIIN
+20 
-35 DRRPIKCPECGQQ
+35 
-48 LNNTD
+48 
-53 GDGNKTPLAW
+53 
-63 RDVKGNVNYD
+63 
-73 TVDSYTHYCDNC
+73 
-85 QTDVT
+85 
-90 FHFWACKY
+90 Y
-98 SSCHICLPTSPGDVC
+98 SLKMRASKHTGS
-113 PNCHAYQVIPED
+113 
-125 IQELIYGAGDAE
+125 IQE
-137 NSYYAGTVQGY
+137 
-148 EKGKAAATDGGYEAG
+148 
-163 YNAGY
+163 
-168 EAGYAVYPF
+168 
-177 VMGHITNNGQKE
+177 H
-189 VQAEM
+189 
-194 ASPKYGGAYD
+194 
-204 PDKLKQDEK
+204 
-213 NQEAALAQL
+213 
-222 KVDGQDY
+222 
-229 NPKQMDAYETVSGA
+229 VSGA
-243 EKESSEGMFMG
+243 EKILPQQELPQQMEALLSRALHHAKGKADFINLKIEAISSE
-254 SPIIFGREALG
+254 SLKYIEALPVSTHEAATPAEGRQFMCQIMMELGLTPDKCQKILELFQATYGMRGAMLLDVDTLERLEPDQQRGIRATYMDSIAPKGEAKAICDG
-265 KLGVM
+265 KNHFQEALVLASKVLSAPNIIGELCMSDDPDYITGYIATREKGYIRITKLKEMGCPDGGRIFLYRGPKSQVE
-270 DNMYVTMPLV
+270 DCIKYLQEQRVLV
-280 KRLQYQAA
+280 KNVPANSYSNNTPKPKSAPNKPWQVFKDILAQKKNQQLYRNTKEISSAQAA
-288 SVNFNRALGEGNKI
+288 HIIYQGQ
-302 KNQKALDN
+302 NQL
-310 IIKAQTEAIA
+310 
-320 VQKRVTLD
+320 
-328 SYKPYV
+328 
-334 SADELKQMG
+334 M
-343 AWYDEYLASVVA
+343 LAS
-355 TLRSNESSDN
+355 NDY
-365 KQKQQEKATKLL
+365 
-377 NSRLLNKKEK
+377 
-387 VERRLELL
+387 L
-395 GQEAAKEAINIY
+395 GLIDHPEVKEAAKEAINIY

-429 ALASFKHT
+429 ALAKFKHT

-457 GIKDSIIFS
+457 GVKDSIIFS

-471 ASIIDGCRLS
+471 ASIIDGCSLS

-675 NIQNIFISPI
+675 NMQNIFISPI

-697 RAALMATHTAEE
+697 RATLMATHTPEE

>member
-1 MKKVLAVALIA
+1 MSI
-12 AALITMII
+12 
-20 VPVGAELTNEEQIIN
+20 
-35 DRRPIKCPECGQQ
+35 
-48 LNNTD
+48 
-53 GDGNKTPLAW
+53 
-63 RDVKGNVNYD
+63 
-73 TVDSYTHYCDNC
+73 
-85 QTDVT
+85 
-90 FHFWACKY
+90 Y
-98 SSCHICLPTSPGDVC
+98 SLKMRASKHTGS
-113 PNCHAYQVIPED
+113 
-125 IQELIYGAGDAE
+125 IQE
-137 NSYYAGTVQGY
+137 
-148 EKGKAAATDGGYEAG
+148 
-163 YNAGY
+163 
-168 EAGYAVYPF
+168 
-177 VMGHITNNGQKE
+177 H
-189 VQAEM
+189 
-194 ASPKYGGAYD
+194 
-204 PDKLKQDEK
+204 
-213 NQEAALAQL
+213 
-222 KVDGQDY
+222 
-229 NPKQMDAYETVSGA
+229 VSGA
-243 EKESSEGMFMG
+243 EKILPQQELPQQM
-254 SPIIFGREALG
+254 EALLSRALHHAKG
-265 KLGVM
+265 KADFINLKIEAVAPENLKYIEALPVSTHEAATPAEGRQFMCQIMTELGLAPDKCQKILALFQATYGMRGAMLLDVDTLERLEPDQHRGIRATYM
-270 DNMYVTMPLV
+270 DSIAPKEEAKVICDGKNHFQEALVLASKVLSAPNIIGELCMSDDPDYITGYIATRDKGYIRITQLKEMGCPDGGRIFLYRGPKSQVEECIQYLQEQRVLV
-280 KRLQYQAA
+280 KNVPSNPYANNTPKPKSASDKPWHIFQDILAQKKSQQLYRNTKEISSAQAA
-288 SVNFNRALGEGNKI
+288 HIIYQGQ
-302 KNQKALDN
+302 NQL
-310 IIKAQTEAIA
+310 
-320 VQKRVTLD
+320 
-328 SYKPYV
+328 
-334 SADELKQMG
+334 M
-343 AWYDEYLASVVA
+343 LAS
-355 TLRSNESSDN
+355 NDY
-365 KQKQQEKATKLL
+365 
-377 NSRLLNKKEK
+377 
-387 VERRLELL
+387 L
-395 GQEAAKEAINIY
+395 GLIDHPEVKEAAKEAINIY

-495 LAEKLQEHAGCQGLI
+495 LAEKLQEHSGCQGLI

-537 LTMVDEAHATGVIG
+537 LTMVDEAHATGLIG

-675 NIQNIFISPI
+675 NRQNIFISPI

-697 RAALMATHTAEE
+697 RAALMATHTPEE
-709 LRQAAHTIGQTIS
+709 LCQAARTIGQTIA
-722 RLTNN
+722 RLTDN

>member
-1 MKKVLAVALIA
+1 MSI
-12 AALITMII
+12 
-20 VPVGAELTNEEQIIN
+20 
-35 DRRPIKCPECGQQ
+35 
-48 LNNTD
+48 
-53 GDGNKTPLAW
+53 
-63 RDVKGNVNYD
+63 
-73 TVDSYTHYCDNC
+73 
-85 QTDVT
+85 
-90 FHFWACKY
+90 Y
-98 SSCHICLPTSPGDVC
+98 SLKMRASKHTGS
-113 PNCHAYQVIPED
+113 
-125 IQELIYGAGDAE
+125 IQE
-137 NSYYAGTVQGY
+137 
-148 EKGKAAATDGGYEAG
+148 
-163 YNAGY
+163 
-168 EAGYAVYPF
+168 
-177 VMGHITNNGQKE
+177 H
-189 VQAEM
+189 
-194 ASPKYGGAYD
+194 
-204 PDKLKQDEK
+204 
-213 NQEAALAQL
+213 
-222 KVDGQDY
+222 
-229 NPKQMDAYETVSGA
+229 VSGA
-243 EKESSEGMFMG
+243 EKILPQQELPQQMEALLSRALHHAKGKADFINLKIEAISSE
-254 SPIIFGREALG
+254 SLKYIEALPVSTHEAANPAEGRQFMCQIMTELGLTPDKCQKILELFQATYGMRGAMLLDVDTLERLEPDQQRGIRATYMDSIAPKGEAKAICDG
-265 KLGVM
+265 KNHFQEALVLASKVLSAPNIIGELCMSDDPDYITGYIATRDKGYIRITQLKEMGCPDGGRIFLYRGPKSQVE
-270 DNMYVTMPLV
+270 DCIKYLQEQRVLV
-280 KRLQYQAA
+280 KNVPSNPYANNTPKPKSPSDKPWQVFADILAQKKSQQLYRNTKEISSAQAA
-288 SVNFNRALGEGNKI
+288 H
-302 KNQKALDN
+302 
-310 IIKAQTEAIA
+310 IIYQG
-320 VQKRVTLD
+320 QSRL
-328 SYKPYV
+328 
-334 SADELKQMG
+334 M
-343 AWYDEYLASVVA
+343 LASNDY
-355 TLRSNESSDN
+355 LGLIDHPEIKES
-365 KQKQQEKATKLL
+365 
-377 NSRLLNKKEK
+377 
-387 VERRLELL
+387 
-395 GQEAAKEAINIY
+395 AKEAINTY

-420 LPLHNQLET
+420 LPLHNQLEA
-429 ALASFKHT
+429 ALANFKHT
-437 EKALIFNTGYMANVG
+437 EKALLFNTGYMANVG

-551 ATGRGIVEHF
+551 TTGRGIVEHF
-561 GLKRQPDVLMGTL
+561 GLNRQPDVLMGTL

-652 SDTAIVPIVLHDEE
+652 SNTAIVPIVLHDEE
-666 LALRVAEEL
+666 LALRAAEEL
-675 NIQNIFISPI
+675 NRQNIFISPI

-697 RAALMATHTAEE
+697 RAALMATHTPEE

>member
-1 MKKVLAVALIA
+1 MSI
-12 AALITMII
+12 
-20 VPVGAELTNEEQIIN
+20 
-35 DRRPIKCPECGQQ
+35 
-48 LNNTD
+48 
-53 GDGNKTPLAW
+53 
-63 RDVKGNVNYD
+63 
-73 TVDSYTHYCDNC
+73 
-85 QTDVT
+85 
-90 FHFWACKY
+90 Y
-98 SSCHICLPTSPGDVC
+98 SLKMRASKHTGSV
-113 PNCHAYQVIPED
+113 
-125 IQELIYGAGDAE
+125 QE
-137 NSYYAGTVQGY
+137 
-148 EKGKAAATDGGYEAG
+148 
-163 YNAGY
+163 
-168 EAGYAVYPF
+168 
-177 VMGHITNNGQKE
+177 H
-189 VQAEM
+189 
-194 ASPKYGGAYD
+194 
-204 PDKLKQDEK
+204 
-213 NQEAALAQL
+213 
-222 KVDGQDY
+222 
-229 NPKQMDAYETVSGA
+229 VSGA
-243 EKESSEGMFMG
+243 EKILPQQELPQQM
-254 SPIIFGREALG
+254 EALLSRALHHAKG
-265 KLGVM
+265 KADFINLKIEAVAPENLQYIEALPVSIHEAANPAEGRQFMCQIMMELGLTPDKCQKILELFQATYGMRGAMLLDVDTLERLEPDQQRGIRATYM
-270 DNMYVTMPLV
+270 DSIAPKGEAKAICDGKNHFQEALVLASKVLSAPNIIGELCMSDDPDYITGYIATRDKGYIRITQLKEMGCPDGGRIFLYRGPKSQVNDCIKYLQEQRVLV
-280 KRLQYQAA
+280 KNVPANPYGNNTPNPNSAPNKPWQIFQDILAQKKSQQLYRNTKEISSAQAA
-288 SVNFNRALGEGNKI
+288 HIVYQGQ
-302 KNQKALDN
+302 NQL
-310 IIKAQTEAIA
+310 
-320 VQKRVTLD
+320 
-328 SYKPYV
+328 
-334 SADELKQMG
+334 M
-343 AWYDEYLASVVA
+343 LAS
-355 TLRSNESSDN
+355 NDY
-365 KQKQQEKATKLL
+365 
-377 NSRLLNKKEK
+377 
-387 VERRLELL
+387 L
-395 GQEAAKEAINIY
+395 GLIDHPEVKEAAKEAINIY

-457 GIKDSIIFS
+457 GVKDSIIFS

-551 ATGRGIVEHF
+551 ATGQGIVEHF

-579 AEGGYVCGSQLLI
+579 AEGGYVCGSRLLI

-624 NQPSM
+624 LQPSM

-675 NIQNIFISPI
+675 NRQNIFISPI

-697 RAALMATHTAEE
+697 RTALMATHTPEE

>member
-1 MKKVLAVALIA
+1 MSI
-12 AALITMII
+12 
-20 VPVGAELTNEEQIIN
+20 
-35 DRRPIKCPECGQQ
+35 
-48 LNNTD
+48 
-53 GDGNKTPLAW
+53 
-63 RDVKGNVNYD
+63 
-73 TVDSYTHYCDNC
+73 
-85 QTDVT
+85 
-90 FHFWACKY
+90 Y
-98 SSCHICLPTSPGDVC
+98 SLKMRASKHTGS
-113 PNCHAYQVIPED
+113 
-125 IQELIYGAGDAE
+125 IQE
-137 NSYYAGTVQGY
+137 
-148 EKGKAAATDGGYEAG
+148 
-163 YNAGY
+163 
-168 EAGYAVYPF
+168 
-177 VMGHITNNGQKE
+177 H
-189 VQAEM
+189 
-194 ASPKYGGAYD
+194 
-204 PDKLKQDEK
+204 
-213 NQEAALAQL
+213 
-222 KVDGQDY
+222 
-229 NPKQMDAYETVSGA
+229 VSGA
-243 EKESSEGMFMG
+243 EKILPQQELPQQM
-254 SPIIFGREALG
+254 EALLSRALHHAKG
-265 KLGVM
+265 KADFINLKIEAVAPENLQYIEALPVSTHEAATPAEGRQFMCQIMAELGLTPDKCQKILELFQATYGMRGAMLLDVDTLERLEPDQQRGIRATYM
-270 DNMYVTMPLV
+270 DSIAPKGEVKAICDGKNHFQEALVLASKVLSAPNIIGELCMSDDPDYITGYIATRDKGYIRITQLKEMGCPDGGRIFLYRGPKSQVEDCIQYLQEQRVLV
-280 KRLQYQAA
+280 KNVPSNPYANNTPKPKSTSDKPWQIFQDILAQKKSQQLYRNTKEISSAQAA
-288 SVNFNRALGEGNKI
+288 HIIYQGQ
-302 KNQKALDN
+302 NQL
-310 IIKAQTEAIA
+310 
-320 VQKRVTLD
+320 
-328 SYKPYV
+328 
-334 SADELKQMG
+334 M
-343 AWYDEYLASVVA
+343 LAS
-355 TLRSNESSDN
+355 NDY
-365 KQKQQEKATKLL
+365 
-377 NSRLLNKKEK
+377 
-387 VERRLELL
+387 L
-395 GQEAAKEAINIY
+395 GLIDHPEVKEAAKEAINIY

-429 ALASFKHT
+429 TLASFKHT

-551 ATGRGIVEHF
+551 ATGRGIAEHF

-609 PAVLAAATKALELLE
+609 PAVLAAATKALELLK

-675 NIQNIFISPI
+675 NRQNIFISPI

-697 RAALMATHTAEE
+697 RAALMATHTPEE
-709 LRQAAHTIGQTIS
+709 LCQAAHTIGQTIS
-722 RLTNN
+722 RLTDN

>member
-1 MKKVLAVALIA
+1 MSI
-12 AALITMII
+12 
-20 VPVGAELTNEEQIIN
+20 
-35 DRRPIKCPECGQQ
+35 
-48 LNNTD
+48 
-53 GDGNKTPLAW
+53 
-63 RDVKGNVNYD
+63 
-73 TVDSYTHYCDNC
+73 
-85 QTDVT
+85 
-90 FHFWACKY
+90 Y
-98 SSCHICLPTSPGDVC
+98 SLKMRASKHTGS
-113 PNCHAYQVIPED
+113 
-125 IQELIYGAGDAE
+125 IQE
-137 NSYYAGTVQGY
+137 
-148 EKGKAAATDGGYEAG
+148 
-163 YNAGY
+163 
-168 EAGYAVYPF
+168 
-177 VMGHITNNGQKE
+177 H
-189 VQAEM
+189 
-194 ASPKYGGAYD
+194 
-204 PDKLKQDEK
+204 
-213 NQEAALAQL
+213 
-222 KVDGQDY
+222 
-229 NPKQMDAYETVSGA
+229 VSGA
-243 EKESSEGMFMG
+243 EKILPQQELPQQMEALLSRALHHAKGKADFINLKIEAISSE
-254 SPIIFGREALG
+254 SLKYIEALPVSTHEAATPAEGRQFMCQIMTELGLAPDKCQKILALFQATYGMRGAMLLDVDTLERLEPDQQRGIRATYMDSIAPKGEAKAICDG
-265 KLGVM
+265 KNHFQEALVLASKVLSAPNIIGELCMSDDPDYITGYIATRDKGYIRITQLKEMGCPDGGRIFLYRGPKSQVE
-270 DNMYVTMPLV
+270 DCIKYLQEQRVLV
-280 KRLQYQAA
+280 KNVPANPYANNTPKPKSTSDKPWQIFEDILAQKKSQQLYRNTKEISSAQAA
-288 SVNFNRALGEGNKI
+288 HIIYQGQ
-302 KNQKALDN
+302 NQ
-310 IIKAQTEAIA
+310 I
-320 VQKRVTLD
+320 
-328 SYKPYV
+328 
-334 SADELKQMG
+334 M
-343 AWYDEYLASVVA
+343 LAS
-355 TLRSNESSDN
+355 NDY
-365 KQKQQEKATKLL
+365 
-377 NSRLLNKKEK
+377 
-387 VERRLELL
+387 L
-395 GQEAAKEAINIY
+395 GLIDHPEVKEAAKEAINIY

-429 ALASFKHT
+429 TLASFKHT

-495 LAEKLQEHAGCQGLI
+495 LAEKLQAHAGCQGLI

-561 GLKRQPDVLMGTL
+561 GLKRQPNVLMGTL

-629 VHQLQENTRIFCKT
+629 VHQLQENTRIFYKT
-643 LQQEGIEAH
+643 LQQEGIAAH

-675 NIQNIFISPI
+675 NRQNIFISPI

-697 RAALMATHTAEE
+697 RAALMATHTPEE
-709 LRQAAHTIGQTIS
+709 LCQAARTIGQTIS
-722 RLTNN
+722 RLTDN

>member
-1 MKKVLAVALIA
+1 MSI
-12 AALITMII
+12 
-20 VPVGAELTNEEQIIN
+20 
-35 DRRPIKCPECGQQ
+35 
-48 LNNTD
+48 
-53 GDGNKTPLAW
+53 
-63 RDVKGNVNYD
+63 
-73 TVDSYTHYCDNC
+73 
-85 QTDVT
+85 
-90 FHFWACKY
+90 Y
-98 SSCHICLPTSPGDVC
+98 SLKMRASKHTGS
-113 PNCHAYQVIPED
+113 
-125 IQELIYGAGDAE
+125 IQE
-137 NSYYAGTVQGY
+137 
-148 EKGKAAATDGGYEAG
+148 
-163 YNAGY
+163 
-168 EAGYAVYPF
+168 
-177 VMGHITNNGQKE
+177 H
-189 VQAEM
+189 
-194 ASPKYGGAYD
+194 
-204 PDKLKQDEK
+204 
-213 NQEAALAQL
+213 
-222 KVDGQDY
+222 
-229 NPKQMDAYETVSGA
+229 VSGA
-243 EKESSEGMFMG
+243 EKILPQQELPQQM
-254 SPIIFGREALG
+254 EALLSRALHHAKG
-265 KLGVM
+265 KADFINLKIEAVAPENLQYIEALPVSTHEAATPAEGRQFMCQIMTELGLTPDKCQKILELFQATYGMRGAMLLDVDTLERLEPDQQRGIRATYM
-270 DNMYVTMPLV
+270 DSIAPKGEAKAICDGKNHFQEALVLASKVLSAPNIIGELCMSDDPDYITGYIATRDKGYIRITQLKEMGCPDGGRIFLYRGPKSQVEDCIQYLQEQRVLV
-280 KRLQYQAA
+280 KNVPSNPYANNTPKPKSTSDKPWQIFQDILDQKKSQQLYRNTKEISSAQAA
-288 SVNFNRALGEGNKI
+288 HIIYQGQ
-302 KNQKALDN
+302 NQL
-310 IIKAQTEAIA
+310 
-320 VQKRVTLD
+320 
-328 SYKPYV
+328 
-334 SADELKQMG
+334 M
-343 AWYDEYLASVVA
+343 LAS
-355 TLRSNESSDN
+355 NDY
-365 KQKQQEKATKLL
+365 
-377 NSRLLNKKEK
+377 
-387 VERRLELL
+387 L
-395 GQEAAKEAINIY
+395 GLIDHPEVKEAAKEAINIY

-437 EKALIFNTGYMANVG
+437 EKALLFNTGYMANVG

-551 ATGRGIVEHF
+551 ATGRGIAEHF
-561 GLKRQPDVLMGTL
+561 GLKCQPDVLMGTL

-675 NIQNIFISPI
+675 NRQNIFISPI

-697 RAALMATHTAEE
+697 RAALMATHTPEE
-709 LRQAAHTIGQTIS
+709 LCQAARTIGQTIS
-722 RLTNN
+722 RLADN

>member
-1 MKKVLAVALIA
+1 MSI
-12 AALITMII
+12 
-20 VPVGAELTNEEQIIN
+20 
-35 DRRPIKCPECGQQ
+35 
-48 LNNTD
+48 
-53 GDGNKTPLAW
+53 
-63 RDVKGNVNYD
+63 
-73 TVDSYTHYCDNC
+73 
-85 QTDVT
+85 
-90 FHFWACKY
+90 Y
-98 SSCHICLPTSPGDVC
+98 SLKMRASKHTGS
-113 PNCHAYQVIPED
+113 
-125 IQELIYGAGDAE
+125 IQE
-137 NSYYAGTVQGY
+137 
-148 EKGKAAATDGGYEAG
+148 
-163 YNAGY
+163 
-168 EAGYAVYPF
+168 
-177 VMGHITNNGQKE
+177 H
-189 VQAEM
+189 
-194 ASPKYGGAYD
+194 
-204 PDKLKQDEK
+204 
-213 NQEAALAQL
+213 
-222 KVDGQDY
+222 
-229 NPKQMDAYETVSGA
+229 VSGA
-243 EKESSEGMFMG
+243 EKILPQQELPQQM
-254 SPIIFGREALG
+254 EALLSRALHHAKG
-265 KLGVM
+265 KADFINLKIEAVAPENLQYIEALPVSTHEAATPAEGRQFMCQIMTELGLTPDNCQKILELFQATYGMRGAMLLDVDTLERLEPDQQRGIRATYM
-270 DNMYVTMPLV
+270 DSIAPKGEAKAICDGKNHFQEALVLASKVLSAPNIIGELCMSDDPDYITGYIATRDKGYIRITKLKKMGCPDGGRIFLYRGPKSQVDDCIQYLQEQRVLV
-280 KRLQYQAA
+280 KNVPSNPYANNTPKPKSTSDKPWQTFEDILTQKKNQQLYRNTKEISSAQAA
-288 SVNFNRALGEGNKI
+288 HIIYQGQ
-302 KNQKALDN
+302 NQL
-310 IIKAQTEAIA
+310 
-320 VQKRVTLD
+320 
-328 SYKPYV
+328 
-334 SADELKQMG
+334 M
-343 AWYDEYLASVVA
+343 LAS
-355 TLRSNESSDN
+355 NDY
-365 KQKQQEKATKLL
+365 
-377 NSRLLNKKEK
+377 
-387 VERRLELL
+387 L
-395 GQEAAKEAINIY
+395 GLIDHPEVKEAAKEAINIY

-519 GDIAPLPD
+519 GDIAPLPN

-629 VHQLQENTRIFCKT
+629 VHQLQKNTRIFCKT

-666 LALRVAEEL
+666 LALHVAEEL
-675 NIQNIFISPI
+675 NRQNIFISPI

-697 RAALMATHTAEE
+697 RAALMATHTPEE
-709 LRQAAHTIGQTIS
+709 LCQAAHTIGQTIA
-722 RLTNN
+722 RFTDN

>member
-1 MKKVLAVALIA
+1 MSI
-12 AALITMII
+12 
-20 VPVGAELTNEEQIIN
+20 
-35 DRRPIKCPECGQQ
+35 
-48 LNNTD
+48 
-53 GDGNKTPLAW
+53 
-63 RDVKGNVNYD
+63 
-73 TVDSYTHYCDNC
+73 
-85 QTDVT
+85 
-90 FHFWACKY
+90 Y
-98 SSCHICLPTSPGDVC
+98 SLKMRASKHIGS
-113 PNCHAYQVIPED
+113 
-125 IQELIYGAGDAE
+125 IQE
-137 NSYYAGTVQGY
+137 
-148 EKGKAAATDGGYEAG
+148 
-163 YNAGY
+163 
-168 EAGYAVYPF
+168 
-177 VMGHITNNGQKE
+177 H
-189 VQAEM
+189 
-194 ASPKYGGAYD
+194 
-204 PDKLKQDEK
+204 
-213 NQEAALAQL
+213 
-222 KVDGQDY
+222 
-229 NPKQMDAYETVSGA
+229 VSGA
-243 EKESSEGMFMG
+243 EKILPQQELPQQMEALLSRALHHAKGKADFINLKIEAISSENLKY
-254 SPIIFGREALG
+254 IEALPVSTHEAATPADGRQFMCQIMAELGLTPDKCQKILELFQATYGMRGAMLLDVDTLERLEPDQQRGIRATYMDSIAPKGEAKAICDG
-265 KLGVM
+265 KNHFQEALVLASKVLSAPNIIGELCMSDDPDYITGYIATRDKGYIRITQLKEMGCPDGGRIFLYRGPKSQVE
-270 DNMYVTMPLV
+270 DCIQYLQEQRVLV
-280 KRLQYQAA
+280 KNVPSNPYGNNTPKPKSTSDKPWQIFQDILAQKKSQQLYRNTKEISSAQAA
-288 SVNFNRALGEGNKI
+288 HIIYQGQ
-302 KNQKALDN
+302 NQL
-310 IIKAQTEAIA
+310 
-320 VQKRVTLD
+320 
-328 SYKPYV
+328 
-334 SADELKQMG
+334 M
-343 AWYDEYLASVVA
+343 LAS
-355 TLRSNESSDN
+355 NDY
-365 KQKQQEKATKLL
+365 
-377 NSRLLNKKEK
+377 
-387 VERRLELL
+387 L
-395 GQEAAKEAINIY
+395 GLIDHPEVKEAAKEAINIY

-420 LPLHNQLET
+420 LPLHNQLES

-643 LQQEGIEAH
+643 LQQEGLEAH

-675 NIQNIFISPI
+675 NRQNIFISPI

-697 RAALMATHTAEE
+697 RAALMATHTPEE
-709 LRQAAHTIGQTIS
+709 LCQAAHTIGQTIS
-722 RLTNN
+722 RLTDN

>member
-1 MKKVLAVALIA
+1 MSI
-12 AALITMII
+12 
-20 VPVGAELTNEEQIIN
+20 
-35 DRRPIKCPECGQQ
+35 
-48 LNNTD
+48 
-53 GDGNKTPLAW
+53 
-63 RDVKGNVNYD
+63 
-73 TVDSYTHYCDNC
+73 
-85 QTDVT
+85 
-90 FHFWACKY
+90 Y
-98 SSCHICLPTSPGDVC
+98 SLKMRASKHTGS
-113 PNCHAYQVIPED
+113 
-125 IQELIYGAGDAE
+125 IQE
-137 NSYYAGTVQGY
+137 
-148 EKGKAAATDGGYEAG
+148 
-163 YNAGY
+163 
-168 EAGYAVYPF
+168 
-177 VMGHITNNGQKE
+177 H
-189 VQAEM
+189 
-194 ASPKYGGAYD
+194 
-204 PDKLKQDEK
+204 
-213 NQEAALAQL
+213 
-222 KVDGQDY
+222 
-229 NPKQMDAYETVSGA
+229 VSGA
-243 EKESSEGMFMG
+243 EKILPQQELPQQMEALLSRALHHAKGKADFINLKIEAISSE
-254 SPIIFGREALG
+254 SLKYIEALPVSTHEAATPAEGRQFMCQIMMELGLTPDKCQKILELFQTTYGMRGAMLLDVDTLERLEPDQQRGIRATYMDSIAPKGEAKAICDG
-265 KLGVM
+265 KNHFQEALVLASKVLSAPNIIGELCMSDDPDYITGYIATRDKGYIRITQLKEMGCPDGGRIFLYRGPKSQVE
-270 DNMYVTMPLV
+270 DCIKYLQEQRVLV
-280 KRLQYQAA
+280 KNVPANPYGNNTPKPNSAPNKPWQVFQDILAQKKSQQLYRNTKEISSAQAA
-288 SVNFNRALGEGNKI
+288 HIIYQGQ
-302 KNQKALDN
+302 NQL
-310 IIKAQTEAIA
+310 
-320 VQKRVTLD
+320 
-328 SYKPYV
+328 
-334 SADELKQMG
+334 M
-343 AWYDEYLASVVA
+343 LAS
-355 TLRSNESSDN
+355 NDY
-365 KQKQQEKATKLL
+365 
-377 NSRLLNKKEK
+377 
-387 VERRLELL
+387 L
-395 GQEAAKEAINIY
+395 GLIDHPEVKEAAKEAINIY

-429 ALASFKHT
+429 ALAKFKHT

-457 GIKDSIIFS
+457 GVKDSIIFS

-537 LTMVDEAHATGVIG
+537 LTMVDEAHSTGVIG

-561 GLKRQPDVLMGTL
+561 GLNRQPDVLMGTL

-675 NIQNIFISPI
+675 NRQNIFIAPI

-697 RAALMATHTAEE
+697 RAALMATHTPEE

-722 RLTNN
+722 RLTDN

>member
-1 MKKVLAVALIA
+1 MSI
-12 AALITMII
+12 
-20 VPVGAELTNEEQIIN
+20 
-35 DRRPIKCPECGQQ
+35 
-48 LNNTD
+48 
-53 GDGNKTPLAW
+53 
-63 RDVKGNVNYD
+63 
-73 TVDSYTHYCDNC
+73 
-85 QTDVT
+85 
-90 FHFWACKY
+90 Y
-98 SSCHICLPTSPGDVC
+98 SLKMRASKHTGS
-113 PNCHAYQVIPED
+113 
-125 IQELIYGAGDAE
+125 IQE
-137 NSYYAGTVQGY
+137 
-148 EKGKAAATDGGYEAG
+148 
-163 YNAGY
+163 
-168 EAGYAVYPF
+168 
-177 VMGHITNNGQKE
+177 H
-189 VQAEM
+189 
-194 ASPKYGGAYD
+194 
-204 PDKLKQDEK
+204 
-213 NQEAALAQL
+213 
-222 KVDGQDY
+222 
-229 NPKQMDAYETVSGA
+229 VSGA
-243 EKESSEGMFMG
+243 EKILPQQELPQQMEALLSRALHHAKGKADFINLKIEAISSENLQY
-254 SPIIFGREALG
+254 IEALPVSTHEAATPAEGRQFMCQIMTELGLAPDKCQKILALFQATYGMRGAMLLDVDTLERLEPDQHRGIRATYMDSIAPKEEAKVICDG
-265 KLGVM
+265 KNHFQEALVLASKVLSAPNIIGELCMSDDPDYITGYIATRDKGYIRITQLKEMGCPDGGRIFLYRGPKSQVE
-270 DNMYVTMPLV
+270 DCIQYLQEQRVLV
-280 KRLQYQAA
+280 KNVPSNPYANNTPKPKSTSDKPWQIFQDILAQKKIQQLYRNTKEISSAQAA
-288 SVNFNRALGEGNKI
+288 HIIYQGQ
-302 KNQKALDN
+302 NQL
-310 IIKAQTEAIA
+310 
-320 VQKRVTLD
+320 
-328 SYKPYV
+328 
-334 SADELKQMG
+334 M
-343 AWYDEYLASVVA
+343 LAS
-355 TLRSNESSDN
+355 NDY
-365 KQKQQEKATKLL
+365 
-377 NSRLLNKKEK
+377 
-387 VERRLELL
+387 L
-395 GQEAAKEAINIY
+395 GLIDHPEVKEAAKEAINIY

-495 LAEKLQEHAGCQGLI
+495 LAEKLQEHASCQGLI

-551 ATGRGIVEHF
+551 ATGRGIAEYF

-675 NIQNIFISPI
+675 NRQNIFISPI

-697 RAALMATHTAEE
+697 RAALMATHTPEE
-709 LRQAAHTIGQTIS
+709 LCQAAHTIGQTIA
-722 RLTNN
+722 RFTDN

>member
-1 MKKVLAVALIA
+1 MSI
-12 AALITMII
+12 
-20 VPVGAELTNEEQIIN
+20 
-35 DRRPIKCPECGQQ
+35 
-48 LNNTD
+48 
-53 GDGNKTPLAW
+53 
-63 RDVKGNVNYD
+63 
-73 TVDSYTHYCDNC
+73 
-85 QTDVT
+85 
-90 FHFWACKY
+90 Y
-98 SSCHICLPTSPGDVC
+98 SLKMRASKHIGS
-113 PNCHAYQVIPED
+113 
-125 IQELIYGAGDAE
+125 IQE
-137 NSYYAGTVQGY
+137 
-148 EKGKAAATDGGYEAG
+148 
-163 YNAGY
+163 
-168 EAGYAVYPF
+168 
-177 VMGHITNNGQKE
+177 H
-189 VQAEM
+189 
-194 ASPKYGGAYD
+194 
-204 PDKLKQDEK
+204 
-213 NQEAALAQL
+213 
-222 KVDGQDY
+222 
-229 NPKQMDAYETVSGA
+229 VSGA
-243 EKESSEGMFMG
+243 EKILPQQELPQQM
-254 SPIIFGREALG
+254 EALLSRALHHAKG
-265 KLGVM
+265 KADFINLKIEAVAPENLKYIEALPVSTHEAATPAEGRQFMCQIMTELGLTPDKCQKILELFQATYGMRGAMLLDVDTLERLEPDQQRGIRATYM
-270 DNMYVTMPLV
+270 DSIAPKGEAKAICDGKNHFQEALVLASKVLSAPNIIGELCMSDDPDYITGYIATRDKGYIRITQLKEMGCPDGGRIFLYRGPKSQVEDCIQYLQEQRVLV
-280 KRLQYQAA
+280 KNVPSNPYANNTPKPKSTSDKPWQIFQNILAQKKIQQLYRNTKEISSAQAA
-288 SVNFNRALGEGNKI
+288 HIIYQGQ
-302 KNQKALDN
+302 NQL
-310 IIKAQTEAIA
+310 
-320 VQKRVTLD
+320 
-328 SYKPYV
+328 
-334 SADELKQMG
+334 M
-343 AWYDEYLASVVA
+343 LAS
-355 TLRSNESSDN
+355 NDY
-365 KQKQQEKATKLL
+365 
-377 NSRLLNKKEK
+377 
-387 VERRLELL
+387 L
-395 GQEAAKEAINIY
+395 GLIDHPEVKEAAKEAINIY

-551 ATGRGIVEHF
+551 VTGRGIAEHF

-579 AEGGYVCGSQLLI
+579 TEGGYVCGSQLLI

-675 NIQNIFISPI
+675 NRQNIFISPI

-697 RAALMATHTAEE
+697 RAALMATHTPEE
-709 LRQAAHTIGQTIS
+709 LCQAAHTIGQTIS
-722 RLTNN
+722 RLADN

>member
-1 MKKVLAVALIA
+1 MSI
-12 AALITMII
+12 
-20 VPVGAELTNEEQIIN
+20 
-35 DRRPIKCPECGQQ
+35 
-48 LNNTD
+48 
-53 GDGNKTPLAW
+53 
-63 RDVKGNVNYD
+63 
-73 TVDSYTHYCDNC
+73 
-85 QTDVT
+85 
-90 FHFWACKY
+90 Y
-98 SSCHICLPTSPGDVC
+98 SLKMRASKHTGS
-113 PNCHAYQVIPED
+113 
-125 IQELIYGAGDAE
+125 IQE
-137 NSYYAGTVQGY
+137 
-148 EKGKAAATDGGYEAG
+148 
-163 YNAGY
+163 
-168 EAGYAVYPF
+168 
-177 VMGHITNNGQKE
+177 H
-189 VQAEM
+189 
-194 ASPKYGGAYD
+194 
-204 PDKLKQDEK
+204 
-213 NQEAALAQL
+213 
-222 KVDGQDY
+222 
-229 NPKQMDAYETVSGA
+229 VSGA
-243 EKESSEGMFMG
+243 EKILPQQELPQQMEALLSRALHHAKGKADFINLKIEAISSE
-254 SPIIFGREALG
+254 SLKYIEALPVSTHEAATPAEGRQFMCQIMAELGLTPDKCQKILELFQATYGMRGAMLLDVDTLERLEPDQQRGIRATYMDSIAPKGETKAICDG
-265 KLGVM
+265 KNHFQEALVLASKVLSAPNIIGELCMSDDPDYITGYIATREKGYIRITQLKEMGCPDGGRIFLYRGPKSQVE
-270 DNMYVTMPLV
+270 DCIRYLQEQRVLV
-280 KRLQYQAA
+280 KNVPSNPYANNTPKPKSTSDKPWQIFQDILSQKKSQQLYRNTKEISSAQAA
-288 SVNFNRALGEGNKI
+288 HIIYQGQ
-302 KNQKALDN
+302 NQL
-310 IIKAQTEAIA
+310 
-320 VQKRVTLD
+320 
-328 SYKPYV
+328 
-334 SADELKQMG
+334 M
-343 AWYDEYLASVVA
+343 LAS
-355 TLRSNESSDN
+355 NDY
-365 KQKQQEKATKLL
+365 
-377 NSRLLNKKEK
+377 
-387 VERRLELL
+387 L
-395 GQEAAKEAINIY
+395 GLIDHPEVKEAAKEAINIY

-551 ATGRGIVEHF
+551 ATGRGIAEHF
-561 GLKRQPDVLMGTL
+561 GLKHQPDVLMGTL

-609 PAVLAAATKALELLE
+609 PAVLAAATKALERLE

-675 NIQNIFISPI
+675 NRQNIFISPI

-697 RAALMATHTAEE
+697 RAALMATHTPEE

>member
-1 MKKVLAVALIA
+1 MSI
-12 AALITMII
+12 
-20 VPVGAELTNEEQIIN
+20 
-35 DRRPIKCPECGQQ
+35 
-48 LNNTD
+48 
-53 GDGNKTPLAW
+53 
-63 RDVKGNVNYD
+63 
-73 TVDSYTHYCDNC
+73 
-85 QTDVT
+85 
-90 FHFWACKY
+90 Y
-98 SSCHICLPTSPGDVC
+98 SLKMRASKHTGS
-113 PNCHAYQVIPED
+113 
-125 IQELIYGAGDAE
+125 IQE
-137 NSYYAGTVQGY
+137 
-148 EKGKAAATDGGYEAG
+148 
-163 YNAGY
+163 
-168 EAGYAVYPF
+168 
-177 VMGHITNNGQKE
+177 H
-189 VQAEM
+189 
-194 ASPKYGGAYD
+194 
-204 PDKLKQDEK
+204 
-213 NQEAALAQL
+213 
-222 KVDGQDY
+222 
-229 NPKQMDAYETVSGA
+229 VSGA
-243 EKESSEGMFMG
+243 EKILPQQELPQQMEALLSRALHHAKGKADFINLKIEAISSE
-254 SPIIFGREALG
+254 SLKYIEALPVSTHEAATPAEGRQFMCQIMTELGLTPDKCQKILELFQATYGMRGAMLLDVDTLERLEPDKQRGIRATYMDSIAPKGEAKAICDG
-265 KLGVM
+265 KNHFQEALVLASKVLSAPNIIGELCMSDDPDYITGYIATRDKGYIRITQLKEMGCPDGGRIFLYRGPKSQVE
-270 DNMYVTMPLV
+270 NCIKYLQEQRVLV
-280 KRLQYQAA
+280 KNVPANPYTNNTPKSKSPSDKPWQVFEDILAQKKSQQLYRNTKEISSAQAA
-288 SVNFNRALGEGNKI
+288 HIIYQGQ
-302 KNQKALDN
+302 NQL
-310 IIKAQTEAIA
+310 
-320 VQKRVTLD
+320 
-328 SYKPYV
+328 
-334 SADELKQMG
+334 M
-343 AWYDEYLASVVA
+343 LAS
-355 TLRSNESSDN
+355 NDY
-365 KQKQQEKATKLL
+365 
-377 NSRLLNKKEK
+377 
-387 VERRLELL
+387 L
-395 GQEAAKEAINIY
+395 GLIDHPEVKEAAKEAINIY

-457 GIKDSIIFS
+457 GVKNSIIFS

-527 IMALA
+527 IMELA
-532 EQYHV
+532 EQYHI

-551 ATGRGIVEHF
+551 TTGRGIVEHF
-561 GLKRQPDVLMGTL
+561 GLKRQPDILMGTL
-574 SKALA
+574 SKSLA

-675 NIQNIFISPI
+675 NRQNIFISPI

-697 RAALMATHTAEE
+697 RAALMATHTPEE

-722 RLTNN
+722 RLADN

>member
-1 MKKVLAVALIA
+1 MSI
-12 AALITMII
+12 
-20 VPVGAELTNEEQIIN
+20 
-35 DRRPIKCPECGQQ
+35 
-48 LNNTD
+48 
-53 GDGNKTPLAW
+53 
-63 RDVKGNVNYD
+63 
-73 TVDSYTHYCDNC
+73 
-85 QTDVT
+85 
-90 FHFWACKY
+90 Y
-98 SSCHICLPTSPGDVC
+98 SLKMRASKHIGS
-113 PNCHAYQVIPED
+113 
-125 IQELIYGAGDAE
+125 IQE
-137 NSYYAGTVQGY
+137 
-148 EKGKAAATDGGYEAG
+148 
-163 YNAGY
+163 
-168 EAGYAVYPF
+168 
-177 VMGHITNNGQKE
+177 H
-189 VQAEM
+189 
-194 ASPKYGGAYD
+194 
-204 PDKLKQDEK
+204 
-213 NQEAALAQL
+213 
-222 KVDGQDY
+222 
-229 NPKQMDAYETVSGA
+229 VSGA
-243 EKESSEGMFMG
+243 EKILPQQELPQQM
-254 SPIIFGREALG
+254 EALLSRALHHAKG
-265 KLGVM
+265 KADFINLKIEAVAPENLKYIEALPVSTHEAATPAEGRQFMCQIMAELGLTPDKCQKILELFQATYGMRGAMLLDVDTLERLEPDQQRGIRATYM
-270 DNMYVTMPLV
+270 DSIAPKGEAKAICDGKNHFQEALVLASKVLSAPNIIGELCMSDDPDYITGYIATRDKGYIRITQLKEMGCPDGGRIFLYRGPKSQVEDCIQYLQEQRVLV
-280 KRLQYQAA
+280 KNVPSNPYANNTPKPKSTSDKPWQIFQDILAQKKSQQLYRNTKEISSAQAA
-288 SVNFNRALGEGNKI
+288 HIIYQGQ
-302 KNQKALDN
+302 NQL
-310 IIKAQTEAIA
+310 
-320 VQKRVTLD
+320 
-328 SYKPYV
+328 
-334 SADELKQMG
+334 M
-343 AWYDEYLASVVA
+343 LAS
-355 TLRSNESSDN
+355 NDY
-365 KQKQQEKATKLL
+365 
-377 NSRLLNKKEK
+377 
-387 VERRLELL
+387 L
-395 GQEAAKEAINIY
+395 GLIDHPEVKEAAKEAINIY

-420 LPLHNQLET
+420 LPLHNQLES

-495 LAEKLQEHAGCQGLI
+495 LAEKLQEHAGCQSLI

-643 LQQEGIEAH
+643 LKQEGIEAH

-675 NIQNIFISPI
+675 NRQNIFISPI

-697 RAALMATHTAEE
+697 RAALMATHTPEE
-709 LRQAAHTIGQTIS
+709 LCQAAHTIGQTIS
-722 RLTNN
+722 RLTDN

>member
-1 MKKVLAVALIA
+1 MSI
-12 AALITMII
+12 
-20 VPVGAELTNEEQIIN
+20 
-35 DRRPIKCPECGQQ
+35 
-48 LNNTD
+48 
-53 GDGNKTPLAW
+53 
-63 RDVKGNVNYD
+63 
-73 TVDSYTHYCDNC
+73 
-85 QTDVT
+85 
-90 FHFWACKY
+90 Y
-98 SSCHICLPTSPGDVC
+98 SLKMRASKHTGS
-113 PNCHAYQVIPED
+113 
-125 IQELIYGAGDAE
+125 IQE
-137 NSYYAGTVQGY
+137 
-148 EKGKAAATDGGYEAG
+148 
-163 YNAGY
+163 
-168 EAGYAVYPF
+168 
-177 VMGHITNNGQKE
+177 H
-189 VQAEM
+189 
-194 ASPKYGGAYD
+194 
-204 PDKLKQDEK
+204 
-213 NQEAALAQL
+213 
-222 KVDGQDY
+222 
-229 NPKQMDAYETVSGA
+229 VSGA
-243 EKESSEGMFMG
+243 EKILPQQELPQQMEALLSRALHHAKGKADFINLKIEAISSE
-254 SPIIFGREALG
+254 SLKYIEALPVSTHEAATPAEGRQFMCQIMMELGLTPDKCQKILELFQATYGMRGAMLLDVDTLERLEPDQQRGIRATYMDSIAPKGEAKAICDG
-265 KLGVM
+265 KNHFQEALVLASKVLSAPNIIGELCMSDDPDYITGYIATREKGYIRITKLKEMGCPDGGRIFLYRGPKSQVE
-270 DNMYVTMPLV
+270 DCIKYLQEQRVLV
-280 KRLQYQAA
+280 KNVPANSYSNNTPKPKSAPNKPWQVFKDILAQKKNQQLYRNTKEISSAQAA
-288 SVNFNRALGEGNKI
+288 HIIYQGQ
-302 KNQKALDN
+302 NQL
-310 IIKAQTEAIA
+310 
-320 VQKRVTLD
+320 
-328 SYKPYV
+328 
-334 SADELKQMG
+334 M
-343 AWYDEYLASVVA
+343 LAS
-355 TLRSNESSDN
+355 NDY
-365 KQKQQEKATKLL
+365 
-377 NSRLLNKKEK
+377 
-387 VERRLELL
+387 L
-395 GQEAAKEAINIY
+395 GLIDHPEVKEAAKEAINIY

-429 ALASFKHT
+429 ALAKFKHT
-437 EKALIFNTGYMANVG
+437 EKALIFNTGYMANIG

-457 GIKDSIIFS
+457 GVKDSIIFS

-675 NIQNIFISPI
+675 NMQNIFISPI

-697 RAALMATHTAEE
+697 RATLMATHTPEE

>member
-1 MKKVLAVALIA
+1 MSI
-12 AALITMII
+12 
-20 VPVGAELTNEEQIIN
+20 
-35 DRRPIKCPECGQQ
+35 
-48 LNNTD
+48 
-53 GDGNKTPLAW
+53 
-63 RDVKGNVNYD
+63 
-73 TVDSYTHYCDNC
+73 
-85 QTDVT
+85 
-90 FHFWACKY
+90 Y
-98 SSCHICLPTSPGDVC
+98 SLKMRASKHTGS
-113 PNCHAYQVIPED
+113 
-125 IQELIYGAGDAE
+125 IQE
-137 NSYYAGTVQGY
+137 
-148 EKGKAAATDGGYEAG
+148 
-163 YNAGY
+163 
-168 EAGYAVYPF
+168 
-177 VMGHITNNGQKE
+177 H
-189 VQAEM
+189 
-194 ASPKYGGAYD
+194 
-204 PDKLKQDEK
+204 
-213 NQEAALAQL
+213 
-222 KVDGQDY
+222 
-229 NPKQMDAYETVSGA
+229 VSGA
-243 EKESSEGMFMG
+243 EKILPQQELPQQM
-254 SPIIFGREALG
+254 EALLSRALHHAKG
-265 KLGVM
+265 KADFINLKIEAVAPENLQYIEALPVSTHEAANPAEGRQFMCQIMTELGLTPDKCQKILELFQATYGMRGAMLLDVDTLERLEPDQQRGIRATYM
-270 DNMYVTMPLV
+270 DSIAPKGEAKAICDGKNHFQEALVLASKVLSAPNIIGELCMSDDPDYITGYIATRDKGYIRITQLKEMGCPDGGRIFLYRGPKSQVEDCIKYLQEQRILV
-280 KRLQYQAA
+280 KNVPANPYGNNTPKPKSAPNKPWQVFEDILAKKKSQQLYRNTKEISSAQAA
-288 SVNFNRALGEGNKI
+288 HIVYQGQ
-302 KNQKALDN
+302 NQL
-310 IIKAQTEAIA
+310 
-320 VQKRVTLD
+320 
-328 SYKPYV
+328 
-334 SADELKQMG
+334 M
-343 AWYDEYLASVVA
+343 LASNDY
-355 TLRSNESSDN
+355 LGLIDHP
-365 KQKQQEKATKLL
+365 
-377 NSRLLNKKEK
+377 K
-387 VERRLELL
+387 VK
-395 GQEAAKEAINIY
+395 EAAKEAINIY
-407 GVGSGGSRLTTGT
+407 GAGSGGSRLTTGT

-429 ALASFKHT
+429 ALANFKHT

-495 LAEKLQEHAGCQGLI
+495 LAEKLQEYAGCQGLI

-551 ATGRGIVEHF
+551 TTGRGIVEHF
-561 GLKRQPDVLMGTL
+561 GLNRQPDVLMGTL

-675 NIQNIFISPI
+675 NRQNIFISPI

-697 RAALMATHTAEE
+697 RAALMATHTPEE
-709 LRQAAHTIGQTIS
+709 LRQATHTIGQTIS
-722 RLTNN
+722 RLTDN

>member
-1 MKKVLAVALIA
+1 MSI
-12 AALITMII
+12 
-20 VPVGAELTNEEQIIN
+20 
-35 DRRPIKCPECGQQ
+35 
-48 LNNTD
+48 
-53 GDGNKTPLAW
+53 
-63 RDVKGNVNYD
+63 
-73 TVDSYTHYCDNC
+73 
-85 QTDVT
+85 
-90 FHFWACKY
+90 Y
-98 SSCHICLPTSPGDVC
+98 SLKMRASKHTGS
-113 PNCHAYQVIPED
+113 
-125 IQELIYGAGDAE
+125 IQE
-137 NSYYAGTVQGY
+137 
-148 EKGKAAATDGGYEAG
+148 
-163 YNAGY
+163 
-168 EAGYAVYPF
+168 
-177 VMGHITNNGQKE
+177 H
-189 VQAEM
+189 
-194 ASPKYGGAYD
+194 
-204 PDKLKQDEK
+204 
-213 NQEAALAQL
+213 
-222 KVDGQDY
+222 
-229 NPKQMDAYETVSGA
+229 VSGA
-243 EKESSEGMFMG
+243 EKILPQQELPQQMEALLSRALHHAKGKADFINLKIEAISSENLQY
-254 SPIIFGREALG
+254 IEALPVSTHEAATPAEGRQFMCQIMTELGLTPDKCQKILELFQATYGMRGAMLLDVDTLERLEPDQQRGIRATYMDSIAPKGEVKAICDG
-265 KLGVM
+265 KNHFQEALVLASKVLSAPNIIGELCMSDDPDYITGYIATQDKGYIRITQLKEMGCPDGGRIFLYRGPKSQVE
-270 DNMYVTMPLV
+270 DCIKYLQEQRVLV
-280 KRLQYQAA
+280 KNVPANPYGNNTPKPKSAPNKPWQVFEDILAQKKSQQLYRNTKEISSAQAA
-288 SVNFNRALGEGNKI
+288 HIIYQGQ
-302 KNQKALDN
+302 NQL
-310 IIKAQTEAIA
+310 
-320 VQKRVTLD
+320 
-328 SYKPYV
+328 
-334 SADELKQMG
+334 M
-343 AWYDEYLASVVA
+343 LAS
-355 TLRSNESSDN
+355 NDY
-365 KQKQQEKATKLL
+365 
-377 NSRLLNKKEK
+377 
-387 VERRLELL
+387 L
-395 GQEAAKEAINIY
+395 GLIDHPEVKEAAKEAINIY

-429 ALASFKHT
+429 AVASFKHT

-551 ATGRGIVEHF
+551 ATGRGIAEHF

-675 NIQNIFISPI
+675 NRQNIFISPI

-697 RAALMATHTAEE
+697 RAALMATHTPEE

-722 RLTNN
+722 RLADN